1 MGVGSAAAAAA
12 EGAVRER
19 RWAGA
24 VCEHGGSADG
34 CASPSCAYALAGV
47 VVDRKQWQWRA
58 SGGQTHERI

>member
-1 MGVGSAAAAAA
+1 MGVGSGAAATA

-34 CASPSCAYALAGV
+34 CASPPCTYALAGV
-47 VVDRKQWQWRA
+47 VADRKQW
-58 SGGQTHERI
+58 